1 MSGTSDA
8 VMAETVQRTTDQWFG
23 VPQRIPGGVEPERS
37 APTDT
42 AQAHEIQVRIA
53 RFETGAVRT

>member
-1 MSGTSDA
+1 
-8 VMAETVQRTTDQWFG
+8 MAETVQRTTDQWFG